1 MATTKDRLKQD
12 LAAAL
17 RAKDETAKTNIR
29 MLMGAIGVEEVAGDT
44 ARALSNDEE
53 LAVVTREMRKR
64 RDSAET
70 YAEAGRADLAD
81 REVAEAEFIARY
93 LPAPLTHADLTRMVD
108 DEIETLGEA
117 PTMKHMGALVTAVGG
132 KAAGRAEGKEIA
144 ALVRARLS
152 QAG

>member
-117 PTMKHMGALVTAVGG
+117 PTMKHMGALVKAVGG